1 MRAAARS
8 PRHPHQHQ
16 LGADGQ
22 CRALRVHRRCRQ
34 AVWSVGPRHVLARHG
49 HKHDHG
55 FGGERGA
62 LGVAVYRVGAANVLT
77 NVYGSESP

>member
-34 AVWSVGPRHVLARHG
+34 AVWSVGPRHVL
-49 HKHDHG
+49 
-55 FGGERGA
+55 
-62 LGVAVYRVGAANVLT
+62 
-77 NVYGSESP
+77 